1 MAFSCGVVHAEQPSA
16 SLQRA
21 GGTMHGVQLWINLP
35 ARDKALRCGPA
46 GGRRHGARA
55 RGQRFRRRLAL
66 AMQHPVDY
74 YRIALAPQASLDVA
88 VSPTATVL
96 AYPIAG
102 TMHAGARAIERG
114 ELANFRP
121 GADSARLQNCGAG
134 ELDVLVL
141 ARPLRH
147 VDAPRNRGNA
157 RGLSKRSF
165 RDDSRTLTRDV
176 MSP

>member
-1 MAFSCGVVHAEQPSA
+1 LWPCGLGAGTVRVLAGSGFGVVSP
-16 SLQRA
+16 
-21 GGTMHGVQLWINLP
+21 
-35 ARDKALRCGPA
+35 
-46 GGRRHGARA
+46 
-55 RGQRFRRRLAL
+55 LAT
-66 AMQHPVDY
+66 QHPVDY

-88 VSPTATVL
+88 VSPTATML

-114 ELANFRP
+114 ELAIFRP
-121 GADSARLQNCGAG
+121 GADSVRLQKRSAG
-134 ELDVLVL
+134 ELDVFVL

-165 RDDSRTLTRDV
+165 RDDSRTQTRDV